1 MKDELERLE
10 AELKRRAPKPN
21 PEARKQVLSKA
32 MEAFDRQHQGLSAE
46 PRQTGQEV
54 NVMSWLKQ
62 KIHPLQL
69 RYLAAAC
76 ALCLAVAGGA
86 GAYWLLTWSTEP
98 VETSQ
103 VARLESESPATPAA
117 GESLKPPQETSP
129 AETADPRPAGESLPA
144 TPVTPASRL
153 AKEAIQSSAAVPEP
167 APATETVTV
176 EATGE
181 VTTPPVTPSVAIEV
195 PGEASVPGSETATI
209 THANPNQPPAPA
221 AAPPPPPPPPAPVGP
236 GAATGLTRGVIGAA
250 PPGGVSASRSM
261 NVQSQVVGRL
271 SALGPSRMRMIAEE
285 SVVVRERG
293 AQPGDRFARVDPNRL
308 KVVADEPVSTFS
320 IDVDTASYSFLR
332 ASLKQGVLPPKEAV
346 RIEELINYFP
356 YDYPAPSTRETP
368 FATQVTVLPAP
379 WDPSTRLMHIGIR
392 GYELTGPPPRANLVF
407 LIDTSGSMGQ
417 PNKLPLLVN
426 SLRMLLHSLKAAD
439 RVAIV
444 TYAGSSATA
453 LEPTPVSERE
463 KILAV
468 LGQLRAGGS
477 TAGASGIQRAYR
489 LARQHFIADGVNR
502 VILATDGDFNVGV
515 TDVDQLQGY
524 VERQRKSG
532 VFLSVLGFGTGNLN
546 DRLMQAL
553 AQNGNGVAAYIDTL
567 SEAQKVLVEEA
578 TSTLFPIAK
587 DVKIQVEFNPSRVS
601 EYRLIGYESRM
612 LAREDFQNDR
622 VDAGE
627 VGSGHRVTAIYE
639 ITPVGSGGE
648 RVPPLRYGPE
658 KKPAPSAGS
667 GEYAF
672 VKIRYKLPESDTS
685 TLISQAVTTA
695 NQHDRIE
702 QAPLDV
708 RFAAAV
714 AGFGQLLRGSPYT
727 GKFDYDNAVELARGA
742 RGEDRFGY
750 RSEFLQLVRLARS
763 AAQPAIAP

>member
-1 MKDELERLE
+1 MRDELERLE
-10 AELKRRAPKPN
+10 KELKQRAPKPKR
-21 PEARKQVLSKA
+21 EAKRQTLSKA
-32 MEAFDRQHQGLSAE
+32 MEAFDKHHQGLSVQ

-54 NVMSWLKQ
+54 KIMSWLKQ
-62 KIHPLQL
+62 RIHPLQL
-69 RYLAAAC
+69 SHVAAAC
-76 ALCLAVAGGA
+76 ALCLVLAGGA
-86 GAYWLLTWSTEP
+86 ATYWLLTGSTESS
-98 VETSQ
+98 ETAQ
-103 VARLESESPATPAA
+103 VARLE
-117 GESLKPPQETSP
+117 
-129 AETADPRPAGESLPA
+129 
-144 TPVTPASRL
+144 
-153 AKEAIQSSAAVPEP
+153 PEP
-167 APATETVTV
+167 APSLAE
-176 EATGE
+176 GE
-181 VTTPPVTPSVAIEV
+181 SLELPEEDV
-195 PGEASVPGSETATI
+195 PADAGG
-209 THANPNQPPAPA
+209 PAPA
-221 AAPPPPPPPPAPVGP
+221 AESAPAPPEQPAGRTAKVAVPDSPAAAEPAPVTATEGATVQVTGEVSALSSEAATVAYADPGQPAAPASPALPAPPPPPGS
-236 GAATGLTRGVIGAA
+236 AAAFGS
-250 PPGGVSASRSM
+250 VSASRSAM
-261 NVQSQVVGRL
+261 VRGQVAERL
-271 SALGPSRMRMIAEE
+271 SAPGRGRMRMIAEDPGIFK
-285 SVVVRERG
+285 ERG
-293 AQPGDRFARVDPNRL
+293 TPAGDRFARVDPNRL
-308 KVVADEPVSTFS
+308 KVVAEEPVSTFS
-320 IDVDTASYSFLR
+320 IDVDTAAYSFLR
-332 ASLKQGVLPPKEAV
+332 ASLQQGVLPPKEAV

-356 YDYPAPSTRETP
+356 YDYPAPTGRDTP
-368 FATQVTVLPAP
+368 FATRVTVVPAP
-379 WDPSTRLMHIGIR
+379 WNPSTRLMHIGIR
-392 GYELTGPPPRANLVF
+392 GFELTGPRPQANLVF
-407 LIDTSGSMGQ
+407 LIDTSGSMGR

-426 SLRMLLHSLKAAD
+426 SLRLLLGSLKPED

-453 LEPTPVSERE
+453 LAPTPVSERE

-502 VILATDGDFNVGV
+502 VILATDGDFNVGI
-515 TDVDQLQGY
+515 TDLDQLQGY
-524 VERQRKSG
+524 VERERKSG
-532 VFLSVLGFGTGNLN
+532 VFLSVLGFGMGNLN

-567 SEAQKVLVEEA
+567 SEARKVLVDEA

-587 DVKIQVEFNPSRVS
+587 DVKIQVEFNPARVS

-648 RVPPLRYGPE
+648 RVPPLRYGPD
-658 KKPAPSAGS
+658 KKPQPGAAS

-685 TLISQAVTTA
+685 TLISKTVSSA
-695 NQHDRIE
+695 NEHERID

-708 RFAAAV
+708 RFATAV

-727 GKFDYDNAVELARGA
+727 GQFDYDQVIELARGA

-750 RSEFLQLVRLARS
+750 RSEFLQLVRLAQS